1 MTAAVPLDGLT
12 PIHTGKVRD
21 LYAVGDDEVLIVASD
36 RISAFDRV
44 LETPIPD
51 KGTILTQLSLW
62 WYGQLAP
69 IVPNHLVTAEVDDY
83 PPDLRKL
90 GSALR
95 GRSMLCQRVEM
106 IPIEAVARGYL
117 SGSAWSEYQRDCAVC
132 GIPLPA
138 GLVEGA
144 QLPEPIFTPATKAPA
159 GEHDRNIDYPEL
171 VERVGPET
179 AQELRDLTLAVYQHA
194 REITAKHQIL
204 LADTKLEF
212 GLLDNGTLMLAD
224 EVLTPDSSRFWP
236 ADEWEP
242 GGPQPSYDKQYVRD
256 WLSSAESG
264 WDPASSD
271 PPPLLPPDVVGQ
283 TRAKYIEAYE
293 RITGRRL

>member
-12 PIHTGKVRD
+12 PIHTGKIRD
-21 LYAVGDDEVLIVASD
+21 LYAVEDDLVLIVASD

-44 LETPIPD
+44 LDSPIPD

-69 IVPNHLVTAEVDDY
+69 IVPNHLITADVDDY
-83 PPDLRKL
+83 PPDLSKL
-90 GSALR
+90 GAALR
-95 GRSMLCQRVEM
+95 GRSMLCQRLEM

-117 SGSAWSEYQRDCAVC
+117 TGSALAEYRRDGSVC
-132 GIPLPA
+132 GLPLPE
-138 GLVEGA
+138 GLVEGDK
-144 QLPEPIFTPATKAPA
+144 LPEPIFTPATKAPT
-159 GEHDRNIDYPEL
+159 GEHDQNITYADL
-171 VERVGPET
+171 VERIGVET
-179 AQELRDLTLAVYQHA
+179 AEELRDLTLAVYERAH
-194 REITAKHQIL
+194 EIAAAHQVL

-236 ADEWEP
+236 ADEWAP

-256 WLSSAESG
+256 WLSSPESG

-271 PPPLLPPDVVGQ
+271 PPPPLPADVVGQ
-283 TRAKYIEAYE
+283 TRARYIEAYE
-293 RITGRRL
+293 RITGQPL

>member
-12 PIHTGKVRD
+12 PIRTGKIRD
-21 LYAVGDDEVLIVASD
+21 LYAVEDDLVLIVASD

-44 LETPIPD
+44 LDSPIPD

-69 IVPNHLVTAEVDDY
+69 IVPNHLITADVDDY
-83 PPDLRKL
+83 PPDLSKL
-90 GSALR
+90 GAALR
-95 GRSMLCQRVEM
+95 GRSMLCQRLEM

-117 SGSAWSEYQRDCAVC
+117 TGSALAEYRRDGSVC
-132 GIPLPA
+132 GLPLPE
-138 GLVEGA
+138 GLVEGDK
-144 QLPEPIFTPATKAPA
+144 LPEPIFTPATKAPT
-159 GEHDRNIDYPEL
+159 GEHDQNITYADL
-171 VERVGPET
+171 VERIGVET
-179 AQELRDLTLAVYQHA
+179 AEELRDLTLAVYERAH
-194 REITAKHQIL
+194 EIAAAHQIL

-236 ADEWEP
+236 ADEWAP

-256 WLSSAESG
+256 WLSSPESG

-271 PPPLLPPDVVGQ
+271 PPPPLPADVVGQ
-283 TRAKYIEAYE
+283 TRARYIEAYE
-293 RITGRRL
+293 RITGQPL

>member
-12 PIHTGKVRD
+12 PIRTGKIRD
-21 LYAVGDDEVLIVASD
+21 LYAVEDDLVLIVASD

-44 LETPIPD
+44 LDSPIPD

-69 IVPNHLVTAEVDDY
+69 IVPNHLITADVDDY
-83 PPDLRKL
+83 PPDLSKL
-90 GSALR
+90 GAALR
-95 GRSMLCQRVEM
+95 GRSMLCQRLEM

-117 SGSAWSEYQRDCAVC
+117 TGSALAEYRRDGSVC
-132 GIPLPA
+132 GLPLPE
-138 GLVEGA
+138 GLVEGDK
-144 QLPEPIFTPATKAPA
+144 LPEPIFTPATKAPT
-159 GEHDRNIDYPEL
+159 GEHDQNITYADL
-171 VERVGPET
+171 VERIGVET
-179 AQELRDLTLAVYQHA
+179 AEELRDLTLAVYERAH
-194 REITAKHQIL
+194 EIAAAHQVL

-236 ADEWEP
+236 ADEWAP

-256 WLSSAESG
+256 WLSSPESG

-271 PPPLLPPDVVGQ
+271 PPPPLPADVVGQ
-283 TRAKYIEAYE
+283 TRARYIEAYE
-293 RITGRRL
+293 RITGQPL